1 MAPTYPGETKSA
13 SAICVRE
20 VSLDGKAYSL
30 LAFGGQG
37 SAHAGGF
44 TKNKVDIHDGRAL
57 IILKKTGE
65 GTSVLRVSGTGLRTA
80 ELEI

>member
-44 TKNKVDIHDGRAL
+44 TKSITDIHDGRAL
-57 IILKKTGE
+57 IILKKNCE
-65 GTSVLRVSGTGLRTA
+65 GKGVLRVTGTGLQRA